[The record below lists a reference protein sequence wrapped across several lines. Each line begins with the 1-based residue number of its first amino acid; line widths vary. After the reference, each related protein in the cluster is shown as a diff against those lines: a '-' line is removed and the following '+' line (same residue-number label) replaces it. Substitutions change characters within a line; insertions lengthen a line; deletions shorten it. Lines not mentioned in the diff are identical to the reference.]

1 MNPIVDALCRM
12 PIRLRERSDISMIG
26 LLKES
31 GYRATNSVISE
42 QEIEECLGEHPDL
55 VRVWTGYSEDQ
66 RCSPAWYL
74 AQPGTGLDGTQG
86 WRVGYYAH
94 DDRRLPEKP
103 FPDEFAACAF
113 YIARVVETLS

>member
-12 PIRLRERSDISMIG
+12 PIRIWERGDISMIG

-31 GYRATNSVISE
+31 GY
-42 QEIEECLGEHPDL
+42 
-55 VRVWTGYSEDQ
+55 
-66 RCSPAWYL
+66 WYL
-74 AQPGTGLDGTQG
+74 AQPETGLDGTQG
-86 WRVGYYAH
+86 WRVGYYAD

-103 FPDEFAACAF
+103 FPDEFAACTF